1 MELIFKPCKIRV
13 ATFKIISSI
22 LKIDFKTWLINKIN
36 LANKSKII
44 L

>member
-1 MELIFKPCKIRV
+1 MELIYKPCKIRA

-22 LKIDFKTWLINKIN
+22 LKIDFKTWLTNRVN

-44 L
+44 